1 MTKGQLQG
9 IRLKLEQGFML
20 ERSEGWALLDEVAA
34 LQAEVRKQVFGSK
47 VVFDREVVERAQRA
61 GEEHE

>member
-1 MTKGQLQG
+1 MTKEQLQG

-20 ERSEGWALLDEVAA
+20 ERSEGWALLDEVTA
-34 LQAEVRKQVFGSK
+34 LQAEVRKQVFGSR
-47 VVFDREVVERAQRA
+47 VVFDREVVERAERA